1 MLLYND
7 RRWTFCNIEDCKFDF
22 LDCIWT
28 SSINFSKVYVTSQAR
43 SGDGSGTRND
53 PYTKLYYALSK
64 ARSANTIIY
73 MLEGVHSL
81 KLEPGYTS
89 YDPLYIKSGN
99 LFTRFY
105 LTTAFCSDEDT
116 LPGCAVERAT
126 IYLDDKITI
135 SGSAE
140 NFMIGNLHFRGDNL
154 VCNHDPF
161 NDCSVQTCKYC
172 PYTMQ
177 LSDGTYL
184 SDKLELIS
192 ASDYTKYATTCMD
205 LNSYNLIRARLSQNL
220 AVINVKFS
228 NFLTQQRSI
237 IYCSDT
243 NLMMINV
250 DFERIIIDGSLPGMI
265 IYFRNDW

>member
-1 MLLYND
+1 MIGD
-7 RRWTFCNIEDCKFDF
+7 RHCDTSCNIEDCKFDF
-22 LDCIWT
+22 LDCIST
-28 SSINFSKVYVTSQAR
+28 SSINFSKVYVTNQAR
-43 SGDGSGTRND
+43 SGEGSGTRKD

-73 MLEGVHSL
+73 MLEGEHSL
-81 KLEPGYTS
+81 ELEPGYTL

-135 SGSAE
+135 SASAD

-154 VCNHDPF
+154 VCNQDHC

-172 PYTMQ
+172 PYTRQ
-177 LSDGTYL
+177 LSDGTHL

-192 ASDYTKYATTCMD
+192 ASDYTKYATNCR
-205 LNSYNLIRARLSQNL
+205 NFYNYNLIRARLSQNL
-220 AVINVKFS
+220 VVINVKFS
-228 NFLTQQRSI
+228 NFLTQQKSI
-237 IYCSDT
+237 INCSDT
-243 NLMMINV
+243 NLIMINV
-250 DFERIIIDGSLPGMI
+250 DFERIIIEGSFTGMI
-265 IYFRNDW
+265 IYFSNYR